1 MKNYIKKV
9 LKLYNFNNL
18 VIESIALGVFI
29 ILIDRFDLISLC
41 LNNNLILIV
50 VLLAICF
57 LVKIINKR
65 NFKKIN
71 LCSISELDKYLIE
84 YSFLFSLL
92 VLYTL
97 LFDYKY
103 YKIAMLS
110 VSLLLYLIIVV
121 IRIIRNKAQEK
132 HINNVL
138 DLKDICSG
146 KIDLKDYDEMV
157 LIEESDVKYDLLNRT
172 AIINNLYNVV
182 VRSFPSKSFTIG
194 LNGKWGSGKTTIIN
208 NVLNK
213 MDINKESSKYLIVK
227 FDPWMFNDEKTMLES
242 FLDKILNTMN
252 FNISVSNK
260 NEIIQEVITSIF
272 PSNYHSLI
280 KYILNEIR
288 SPKVQP
294 DITNIVNDYLESN
307 KKKLLIIIDNLDRI
321 DGEKALF
328 LIKCLD
334 TVLNFENT
342 INILLY
348 DEEIINNV
356 LNDKFNFSAK
366 YMEKLVQLKVEIP
379 IIDKYTLD
387 NIKNVVSTNL
397 VYNGKRIIAFGNEEL
412 YEFDNLRELKRY
424 MNSII
429 SLTIDTH
436 SELNSNDYTLLK
448 YIQLKCPELYYEIWN
463 NKKYY
468 VLYDR
473 RYDSELY
480 TFDYSTLNKK
490 AKDYFNKLYQV
501 EKYKEYLKYVEKIFP
516 NMANSKKTNYDIFSN
531 YINESEYSES
541 VLNNRA
547 SNARYFSYYFTDE
560 ENDFM
565 RLKKDVVESLSQIN
579 ESDDFFNELE
589 SKIKSYN
596 PDELKVF
603 LEIFYLSMDGVSK
616 DKSFVLLNCL
626 TSLLPYTKNRIMF
639 AELDSKQRLFVI
651 IAKLL
656 SQITKTEYSK
666 YKKQYINNY
675 KELSTISS
683 IKYWIDANK
692 EKGINYNFDFE
703 ELYNDLCFSIL
714 NKNIDIYNA
723 NNYMR
728 GNVWALYHYN
738 DDQTRNYLKTI
749 VDERNIFLLLNDLIS
764 VSSGTGGYGYSI
776 TTENINLL
784 IPEIDIEKLLTKKN
798 LTEKEKFIKK
808 VYKESIN
815 QKDKFKKGI
824 YLEEYIEL

>member
-1 MKNYIKKV
+1 MKNYVKNV
-9 LKLYNFNNL
+9 LKLYDLNNL
-18 VIESIALGVFI
+18 VIGSIVLGIFI
-29 ILIDRFDLISLC
+29 ILIDRFNLISLC
-41 LNNNLILIV
+41 INNNLILIV
-50 VLLAICF
+50 VLLSICF
-57 LVKIINKR
+57 FIKIVNKK
-65 NFKKIN
+65 NIEKVI

-84 YSFLFSLL
+84 YSFLLSLL
-92 VLYTL
+92 VFYVL

-121 IRIIRNKAQEK
+121 IRIIRNKTKEK
-132 HINNVL
+132 NNNNVL
-138 DLKDICSG
+138 DLNDICSG
-146 KIDLKDYDEMV
+146 KIDLKNYYEMV

-172 AIINNLYNVV
+172 TIINSLYNVIV
-182 VRSFPSKSFTIG
+182 KSFPSKSFTIG

-213 MDINKESSKYLIVK
+213 MDIKKESFNYLIVK

-242 FLDKILNTMN
+242 FLDKILNIMN
-252 FNISVSNK
+252 FNISLSNK
-260 NEIIQEVITSIF
+260 NEIIQEIITSIF

-280 KYILNEIR
+280 KYIINEIK
-288 SPKVQP
+288 STKVQP

-348 DEEIINNV
+348 DEEIINRV
-356 LNDKFNFSAK
+356 LSDKFNFNAK

-387 NIKNVVSTNL
+387 NIKNVVSSNL
-397 VYNGKRIIAFGNEEL
+397 VYDGKRIIVFDNEEL

-424 MNSII
+424 MNLII
-429 SLTIDTH
+429 SLTIDTR

-480 TFDYSTLNKK
+480 TFDYSSLNKE
-490 AKDYFNKLYQV
+490 AKDYFNNLYQV
-501 EKYKEYLKYVEKIFP
+501 EKYKKYLKYVEKIFP
-516 NMANSKKTNYDIFSN
+516 NMKNSKKANNDIFSN
-531 YINESEYSES
+531 YINEYEYSKS

-547 SNARYFSYYFTDE
+547 SNARYFTYYFTDE

-565 RLKKDVVESLSQIN
+565 RLKKDVVESVSKIN
-579 ESDDFFNELE
+579 ESDNFFSELE

-603 LEIFYLSMDGVSK
+603 LEIFYLSMEDLLK
-616 DKSFVLLNCL
+616 EKNFVLLNCL
-626 TSLLPYTKNRIMF
+626 TYLFPYTKNRIMF
-639 AELDSKQRLFVI
+639 AELDSKQRLFII

-656 SQITKTEYSK
+656 SQITKKEYSEF
-666 YKKQYINNY
+666 KKRYINNY

-692 EKGINYNFDFE
+692 EKGISYNFDFD
-703 ELYNDLCFSIL
+703 ELYNDLCLSVL
-714 NKNIDIYNA
+714 NKNINIYNS

-738 DDQTRNYLKTI
+738 EEQTRDYLKAI
-749 VDERNIFLLLNDLIS
+749 VDEKNIFLLLNDLVS
-764 VSSGTGGYGYSI
+764 VSSSTRGYGYTI
-776 TTENINLL
+776 TKESINLL

-798 LTEKEKFIKK
+798 LTEKEKFIKTI
-808 VYKESIN
+808 YKESVN
-815 QKDKFKKGI
+815 QKDEFKKGI